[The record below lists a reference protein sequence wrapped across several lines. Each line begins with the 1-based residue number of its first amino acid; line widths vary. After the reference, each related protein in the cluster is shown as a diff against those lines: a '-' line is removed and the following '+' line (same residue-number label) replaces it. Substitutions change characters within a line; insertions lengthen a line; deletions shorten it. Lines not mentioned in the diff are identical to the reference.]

1 MSKIL
6 SQDEIDALL
15 SASAAEPAEP
25 EPVEETEAPASVGSV
40 IRYNFRRPDRV
51 SKEQIH
57 SLHFLHDRFARN
69 VATSLSAYLRAIN
82 ELSVVSVEQFSYS
95 EFLMSLTDPTAFYAL
110 AIPPFDE
117 LAALEINPTVAFS
130 MVDRMLGGT
139 GTTIT
144 LTRALTEIE
153 QHVVDSVVKLLL
165 DGLTETWRPIV
176 DLAFG
181 IRGRETR
188 PQMLQVAA
196 PNEIVIMIVFDVKIG
211 DSRGMINLCIPASI
225 VETTGAHFVQ
235 AWHRQRREPTA
246 VERAW
251 LHENL
256 ARVPAETIAS
266 LDTSL
271 TAREMLALAPG
282 DVLSLGVPVYQ
293 PIDVR
298 VGGTVKFKG
307 RLAADA
313 GRGGVRVDYRCD
325 VTGQPV
331 HAGA

>member
-15 SASAAEPAEP
+15 SAST
-25 EPVEETEAPASVGSV
+25 VAPAPKLDPVAEAATPVGSV

-69 VATSLSAYLRAIN
+69 VATSLSAYLRAIT

-117 LAALEINPTVAFS
+117 LAALEINPTVAFA

-139 GTTIT
+139 GNAIT
-144 LTRALTEIE
+144 LKRALTEIE
-153 QHVVDSVVKLLL
+153 QHVIDSVVKLLL

-211 DSRGMINLCIPASI
+211 ESRGMINLCIPASI

-235 AWHRQRREPTA
+235 AWHRQRREPTPT
-246 VERAW
+246 ERAW

-256 ARVPAETIAS
+256 ARVPADTTAS
-266 LDTSL
+266 LQTTL
-271 TAREMLALAPG
+271 TARDILSLEPG
-282 DVLSLGVPVYQ
+282 DVLSLGMPIYK
-293 PIDVR
+293 PIDLC
-298 VGGTVKFKG
+298 VGGTMKFKG
-307 RLAADA
+307 RLAAEA

-325 VTGQPV
+325 VTGAPV
-331 HAGA
+331 GAGA

>member
-15 SASAAEPAEP
+15 SASSGAPAP
-25 EPVEETEAPASVGSV
+25 KVEAPEEVAAPPPV

-69 VATSLSAYLRAIN
+69 VATSLSAYLRAIT

-110 AIPPFDE
+110 ALPPFDE

-139 GTTIT
+139 GTSIT
-144 LTRALTEIE
+144 MTRALTEIE

-165 DGLTETWRPIV
+165 EALTETWRPIV

-235 AWHRQRREPTA
+235 AWHRQRREPTPT
-246 VERAW
+246 ERAW

-256 ARVPAETIAS
+256 ARVPAVTDATLET
-266 LDTSL
+266 TL
-271 TAREMLALAPG
+271 TARDILELTPG
-282 DVLSLGVPVYQ
+282 DVLSLGHPIYQ
-293 PIDVR
+293 PVDVR

-307 RLAADA
+307 RLAVDGA
-313 GRGGVRVDYRCD
+313 RGCVRVDYRCD
-325 VTGQPV
+325 ATGASV
-331 HAGA
+331 

>member
-15 SASAAEPAEP
+15 STTSEPQKIEKREDVP
-25 EPVEETEAPASVGSV
+25 PPSI

-69 VATSLSAYLRAIN
+69 VATSLSAYLRSIT

-117 LAALEINPTVAFS
+117 LAALEINPTVAFT
-130 MVDRMLGGT
+130 MVDRMLGGV
-139 GTTIT
+139 GRTTT
-144 LTRALTEIE
+144 LQRALTEIE

-165 DGLTETWRPIV
+165 DTLTETWRPIV

-235 AWHRQRREPTA
+235 AWHRQRREPTP

-251 LHENL
+251 LRENL
-256 ARVPAETIAS
+256 SRVPTDMTAS
-266 LDTSL
+266 LASSL
-271 TAREMLALAPG
+271 TAREMLALSPG
-282 DVLSLGVPVYQ
+282 DVVSLGVPVRT

-298 VGGTVKFKG
+298 VGRTLKFKG
-307 RLAADA
+307 RLAAA
-313 GRGGVRVDYRCD
+313 EGRRSLRVEYRCD
-325 VTGQPV
+325 VTGASV
-331 HAGA
+331 EA